1 MHWVIWRGL
10 PSLRNNY
17 FPVFASLVV
26 LHPAVGATF
35 CCRWRGNRRYKKSSQ
50 SIEDWEAWTT
60 RRCWIVNWVCL
71 FQEGEGWKSNLT
83 ADFQCISLCVCVY
96 ISIRIRGYICI
107 YVPIYIKMKISDG
120 YKQGSGTSF
129 SSISERI
136 TSRNHLILVLNVRV
150 RRVGTVLQ
158 RCFLLVVFFFFFSS
172 FRKVRQCLLGGPGS
186 ASEQG
191 AHSMR
196 FCTASHFC
204 SGRNAKMFLSLEFP
218 F

>member
-10 PSLRNNY
+10 LSLRNNY
-17 FPVFASLVV
+17 FPVFASLVM

-35 CCRWRGNRRYKKSSQ
+35 CCRWKGNRRYKKSSQ

-96 ISIRIRGYICI
+96 ISIRIHGYICI

-158 RCFLLVVFFFFFSS
+158 RCFLLVGFFFFFSS

>member
-96 ISIRIRGYICI
+96 ISIHIRGYICI

-158 RCFLLVVFFFFFSS
+158 RCFLLVVFFFFSS